1 MLVWEWHLLYH
12 QCNIMTNKTI
22 LNEGLD
28 YHDLDGQMVPTVTV
42 DEYEAHMGTNS
53 EIVTLAFTVKSQAAG
68 NDLADWFERGY
79 DWVLD
84 AQVSEG
90 EIRPGK
96 YLVFVEMN
104 RRSSVPKRIIELL
117 DDLETLTDMPVK
129 DWTVMVDEEE
139 YAPEE
144 EILKQVMTISP
155 HDYRETEEVDKE
167 ETEEE
172 INEMRER
179 AGLEVKA
186 IHTGKQDADIKAF
199 KAMAGL

>member
-1 MLVWEWHLLYH
+1 
-12 QCNIMTNKTI
+12 MTNKTI

-28 YHDLDGQMVPTVTV
+28 YHDLEGQMIPTVTV
-42 DEYEAHMGTNS
+42 DEYAAHMGTDS
-53 EIVTLAFTVKSQAAG
+53 EIVTLAFTIKSEAAG
-68 NDLADWFERGY
+68 NDLVDWFERGY
-79 DWVLD
+79 DFVLD

-90 EIRPGK
+90 EVKPGQ

-117 DDLETLTDMPVK
+117 DDLETLTDIPVK
-129 DWTVMVDEEE
+129 DWTIVVDDEE

-144 EILKQVMTISP
+144 DVLKQVITISP
-155 HDYRETEEVDKE
+155 HDYREEEEVE
-167 ETEEE
+167 EEE

-186 IHTGKQDADIKAF
+186 IHADKQDAEIKAF
-199 KAMAGL
+199 KSMAGL

>member
-1 MLVWEWHLLYH
+1 
-12 QCNIMTNKTI
+12 MTTKNI

-28 YHDLDGQMVPTVTV
+28 YHDLDGQMLPIVTV

-53 EIVTLAFTVKSQAAG
+53 EIVTLAFTVKSEAAA

-90 EIRPGK
+90 EVRPGK

-129 DWTVMVDEEE
+129 DWTVMVDDEE

-144 EILKQVMTISP
+144 DILKQVITISP
-155 HDYRETEEVDKE
+155 HYYRETEEVDEE

-186 IHTGKQDADIKAF
+186 IHTDKQDADIKAF
-199 KAMAGL
+199 KSMAGL